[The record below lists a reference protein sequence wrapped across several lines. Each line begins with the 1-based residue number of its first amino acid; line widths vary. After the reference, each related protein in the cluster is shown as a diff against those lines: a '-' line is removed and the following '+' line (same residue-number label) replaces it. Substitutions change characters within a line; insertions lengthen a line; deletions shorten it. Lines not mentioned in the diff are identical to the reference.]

1 MKQFFTNIKA
11 VVTAVV
17 TMAVVAGSVSSCS
30 YDDTKIWNEINGIK
44 KELASLRTTLD
55 TIFGSTNGIV
65 SGALFIVD
73 VEQRG
78 DGSKVVTLSD
88 GSKLTVYAR
97 GGGLT
102 GIVTTVTIDDVLYWA
117 VYMDDTAQ
125 PVLVNGNMVPVAAVK
140 PQTNITEDGVIQ
152 VSFDGGET
160 WIDTGY
166 TESITDTIISDVE
179 IVYSDWQTDSE
190 GNPVGLYCIVTFSDG
205 STMKVGMQNGR
216 IILPYDSLFVPYG
229 NTLPFAIN
237 VSDVADYIYTL
248 PKGWECE
255 VEHKAKLDSML
266 LTFLAPTREAVA
278 SGAAVGEGVAKLMV
292 VFNNGSSAIAS
303 IKLSTSAAE
312 VDFTKDGVYLN
323 VGYGTNYL
331 LCGIFSASSYKAETI
346 AEQCQ
351 TVLGGGTSQYVYEVA
366 FMETHSTFIPY
377 SELRSSSLTAGTEYV
392 FWYVVPR
399 TNENDENYIV
409 TEEICSEIYKH
420 SSVKFKVKKA
430 SFFDVTIDFDVKGS
444 ADYMLGYALAEEF
457 DAEALAEYYTENPDY
472 LNATNSDIDYTGSLI
487 ELFSYSGE
495 ALNED
500 TKYVAWYIAK
510 PRNNR
515 VLVDNVL
522 YWEFSTAAFTTG
534 GDIESESKGEPN
546 VGYDFIEV
554 TLGTVEKHI
563 AFFYNVMPSYMA
575 SYSNDE
581 QILEML
587 LSEGTKIVSEEDV
600 VARYEGADAGESY
613 VFFAVAVD
621 EDGKYGKPFQQ
632 EFQTKAIEYN
642 RLSLSLELV
651 DYKIDNTRV
660 KVNCDGASSYCYV
673 MCKTA
678 DEKLW
683 VNRYGGTAKK
693 AGEYMIKHYAES
705 DVVKVSTLEDGHLV
719 FAGLEM
725 GVEYVLV
732 VAAVDADGLL
742 SQPKAEFFSP
752 IANIGTMVKRT
763 DANWADGK
771 PTITLGDTGEVEFFN
786 FSWYT
791 TPQKGFVAYSMVD
804 HPDNLLN
811 DYFGTNVNT
820 PEKLIAHIIAGCD
833 NGQRECG
840 HKCEYSED
848 GYSYIWKEMEDL
860 NNDGRIEF
868 DEWVEHRKDNLPG
881 VYNSYFYGTKNEHR
895 IYVTWVGEDGN
906 FHEPFVFNPTTGLEE
921 ELNADNFPGY
931 FE

>member
-78 DGSKVVTLSD
+78 DGSKVITLSD
-88 GSKLTVYAR
+88 GTKLTVYAR

-125 PVLVNGNMVPVAAVK
+125 PVLVNGNMVPVATVK

-255 VEHKAKLDSML
+255 VEHKAKLDSMF

-331 LCGIFSASSYKAETI
+331 LCGIFSASSYKVETI

-351 TVLGGGTSQYVYEVA
+351 TVLGGGTSQYVHEVA

-399 TNENDENYIV
+399 TNENDENYVV

-457 DAEALAEYYTENPDY
+457 DAEALAEYYTENLDY
-472 LNATNSDIDYTGSLI
+472 LNATNSDIDYTGSLL
-487 ELFSYSGE
+487 ELFSYNNE

-500 TKYVAWYIAK
+500 TNYVAWYIAK

-534 GDIESESKGEPN
+534 GDIESQAKGKPN

-563 AFFYNVMPSYMA
+563 AFFYNAMPSYMA

-632 EFQTKAIEYN
+632 EFKTKAIEYN

-693 AGEYMIKHYAES
+693 AGEYMIKHYDES

-732 VAAVDADGLL
+732 VAAVDANGLL

-763 DANWADGK
+763 DANWAEGK
-771 PTITLGDTGEVEFFN
+771 PLITLGETGEVEFFN
-786 FSWYT
+786 FAWYT
-791 TPQKGFVAYSMVD
+791 TPQKGYVAYSLAD
-804 HPDNLLN
+804 HPGNLVS
-811 DYFGTNVNT
+811 DYFNTNVNT
-820 PEKLIAHIIAGCD
+820 PEKLIAYIIANCD
-833 NGQRECG
+833 NGKRDCG

-848 GYSYIWKEMEDL
+848 GYSHVWKEMEDL
-860 NNDGRIEF
+860 NGDGRIDM
-868 DEWVEHRKDNLPG
+868 DEWVEHREDNLPG
-881 VYNSYFYGTKNEHR
+881 VYNFFFYGTKEEHR

-906 FHEPFVFNPTTGLEE
+906 YHEPFVFNPTTGLEE
-921 ELNADNFPGY
+921 ELNAANFPGY
-931 FE
+931 F

>member
-125 PVLVNGNMVPVAAVK
+125 PVLVNGNMVPVATVK

-303 IKLSTSAAE
+303 IKLSTSAADI
-312 VDFTKDGVYLN
+312 DFTQDGVYLN

-346 AEQCQ
+346 ADLCQ

-399 TNENDENYIV
+399 TNENDENYVV
-409 TEEICSEIYKH
+409 TEEICSEIYMH

-472 LNATNSDIDYTGSLI
+472 LNATNSDIDYTGSLL
-487 ELFSYSGE
+487 ELFSYNNE

-500 TKYVAWYIAK
+500 TNYVAWYIAK

-534 GDIESESKGEPN
+534 GDIESQAKGKPN

-600 VARYEGADAGESY
+600 VARYEGADAGEAY
-613 VFFAVAVD
+613 TFFAVAVD
-621 EDGKYGKPFQQ
+621 AEGKYGKPFQE

-642 RLSLSLELV
+642 RLSLELQLV

-693 AGEYMIKHYAES
+693 AGEYMIKHYDES

-763 DANWADGK
+763 DANWAEGK
-771 PTITLGDTGEVEFFN
+771 PLITLGETGEVEFFN
-786 FSWYT
+786 FAWYT
-791 TPQKGFVAYSMVD
+791 TPQKGYVAYSLAD
-804 HPDNLLN
+804 HPGNLVS

-820 PEKLIAHIIAGCD
+820 PEKLIAYIIANCD
-833 NGQRECG
+833 NGKRDCG

-848 GYSYIWKEMEDL
+848 GYSHVWKEMEDL
-860 NNDGRIEF
+860 NGDGRIDM
-868 DEWVEHRKDNLPG
+868 DEWVEHREDNLPG
-881 VYNSYFYGTKNEHR
+881 VYNFFFYGTKEEHR

-906 FHEPFVFNPTTGLEE
+906 YHEPFVFNPTTGLEE

-931 FE
+931 F